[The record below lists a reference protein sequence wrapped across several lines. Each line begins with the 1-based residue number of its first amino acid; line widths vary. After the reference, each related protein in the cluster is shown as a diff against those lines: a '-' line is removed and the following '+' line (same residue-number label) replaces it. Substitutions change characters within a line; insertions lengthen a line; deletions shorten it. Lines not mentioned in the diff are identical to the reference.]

1 MYTMLIAMSLFGQI
15 YNFNAGYSPPRYYWS
30 NDLYGNPAIPAQL
43 QNAMFRNQMSA
54 LNNQR
59 LSLSIQGGQLWRERY
74 RNYKDWQMERMQID
88 KYRPLEIAKF
98 NRELKAAKAQMFPP
112 RPSNGQFGINFN
124 GKTYSDY
131 EQLKQDPEYQQL
143 VKENHNNLN
152 REERENKEAVAIAI
166 KNSAQKRHP
175 DIYYKKI
182 YDDQLKI
189 NQDIGRVLENNR
201 KDQ

>member
-1 MYTMLIAMSLFGQI
+1 M
-15 YNFNAGYSPPRYYWS
+15 
-30 NDLYGNPAIPAQL
+30 
-43 QNAMFRNQMSA
+43 
-54 LNNQR
+54 
-59 LSLSIQGGQLWRERY
+59 
-74 RNYKDWQMERMQID
+74 
-88 KYRPLEIAKF
+88 
-98 NRELKAAKAQMFPP
+98 
-112 RPSNGQFGINFN
+112 
-124 GKTYSDY
+124 
-131 EQLKQDPEYQQL
+131 
-143 VKENHNNLN
+143 KENHNNLN